1 MEAVKRYRGMFNVK
15 TYYYCLYY
23 DHASV
28 YIGVEIMA
36 IRFLERVYVQTY

>member
-1 MEAVKRYRGMFNVK
+1 METELKFRSMFNVK

-28 YIGVEIMA
+28 YIGLMEI
-36 IRFLERVYVQTY
+36 IWQ